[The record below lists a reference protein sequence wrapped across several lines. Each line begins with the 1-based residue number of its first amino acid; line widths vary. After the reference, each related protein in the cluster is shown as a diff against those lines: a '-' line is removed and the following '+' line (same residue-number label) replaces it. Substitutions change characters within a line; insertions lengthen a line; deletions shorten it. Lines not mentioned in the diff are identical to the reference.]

1 MHKRMMMVAALALAV
16 PMTASAQARDADGK
30 LVPNGDPYQTDVVLP
45 AGTLV
50 PSGAVDRNWTAD
62 RDVSV
67 DRNGGVDADRGVDG
81 DGVVSP
87 ALWRALGDTTLE
99 RLVADALAANP
110 DLRAAD
116 ARVRAAR
123 ALRSTAR
130 MDLRPSV
137 TASGGYTRQRVSSAL
152 VPGAGGSLPDQD
164 LWDAGV
170 QMSWEVDV
178 FGRGRRTLRGR
189 GALVDAAEEDVRD
202 VRVLLASEVARAYFD
217 LRGAQDR
224 LAVALRNAENQRR
237 SLQVT
242 RVRLDAGRGTGL
254 DTERAQAQLSS
265 TLAAVPVQE
274 AAIAAAQ
281 HRIGVLLGRA
291 PASVAAELGGVASLP
306 PLPAL
311 PSATEPGAAEPGEL
325 ARQRPDVRVA
335 ERQLQAQAAFV
346 SAARADYLP
355 RFSVGG
361 VAGYT
366 SGSLDGL
373 GGSGTPRYAIG
384 PVVSWPLFDRG
395 RVRAGVAAARA
406 GEAEAAARYDQAVL
420 RAMEEVET
428 SAVAYTRAREAL
440 VHLEEAAAASE
451 RATAL
456 ARLRYEEGGTGF
468 LEVLDAERT
477 QLEAQDRLSAGRTEA
492 AQGLVAVYR
501 ALGGRWPGAD
511 DPR

>member
-1 MHKRMMMVAALALAV
+1 MHKALMMVAALAMVV
-16 PMTASAQARDADGK
+16 PATMPAQPMDADG
-30 LVPNGDPYQTDVVLP
+30 
-45 AGTLV
+45 A
-50 PSGAVDRNWTAD
+50 AAE
-62 RDVSV
+62 
-67 DRNGGVDADRGVDG
+67 
-81 DGVVSP
+81 SP

-99 RLVADALAANP
+99 RLVGEALAANP

-123 ALRSTAR
+123 AIRSTAR
-130 MDLRPSV
+130 LDLRPSV

-152 VPGAGGSLPDQD
+152 VPGGGGSLPDQD

-170 QMSWEVDV
+170 RMSWEVDV

-202 VRVLLASEVARAYFD
+202 VRVLLAAEVARAYFD

-224 LAVALRNAENQRR
+224 LAVARRNAENQRR
-237 SLQVT
+237 SLHVT
-242 RVRLDAGRGTGL
+242 RVRLEAGRGTGL

-265 TLAAVPVQE
+265 TLAAIPVQE

-281 HRIGVLLGRA
+281 HRIAVLLGRA
-291 PASVAAELGGVASLP
+291 PDSVAGELAAAPLP
-306 PLPAL
+306 PLPVL
-311 PSATEPGAAEPGEL
+311 PAAGEPGNL
-325 ARQRPDVRVA
+325 VRQRPDVRVA
-335 ERQLQAQAAFV
+335 ERQLQARAAFV

-355 RFSVGG
+355 RLSVGG

-366 SGSLDGL
+366 AGSLDGL

-384 PVVSWPLFDRG
+384 PVVSWPLFDLG

-406 GEAEAAARYDQAVL
+406 DEAEAAARYDQAVL

-451 RATAL
+451 RATGL
-456 ARLRYEEGGTGF
+456 ARLRYEEGGSSF

-477 QLEAQDRLSAGRTEA
+477 QLEAQDRLSSGRTEA
-492 AQGLVAVYR
+492 ALALVAVYR
-501 ALGGRWPGAD
+501 ALGGRWPHPAGGAI
-511 DPR
+511 P

>member
-1 MHKRMMMVAALALAV
+1 MHKALLVMAALALGV
-16 PMTASAQARDADGK
+16 PGAARAQAIDTDGA
-30 LVPNGDPYQTDVVLP
+30 P
-45 AGTLV
+45 A
-50 PSGAVDRNWTAD
+50 A
-62 RDVSV
+62 
-67 DRNGGVDADRGVDG
+67 
-81 DGVVSP
+81 SP
-87 ALWRALGDTTLE
+87 ALWRALGDATLE
-99 RLVADALAANP
+99 RLVAEALAANP

-123 ALRSTAR
+123 AVRSEAR
-130 MDLRPSV
+130 LDLRPSV
-137 TASGGYTRQRVSSAL
+137 TASSGYTRQRVSSAL

-164 LWDAGV
+164 LWDAGLNL
-170 QMSWEVDV
+170 SWEVDV

-202 VRVLLASEVARAYFD
+202 VRVLLAAEVARAYFD

-224 LAVALRNAENQRR
+224 LAVARRNAENQRR
-237 SLQVT
+237 SLDVT

-265 TLAAVPVQE
+265 TLAAIPVQQ
-274 AAIAAAQ
+274 AMIAAAQ

-291 PASVAAELGGVASLP
+291 PASLAGELGDAAPLP

-311 PSATEPGAAEPGEL
+311 PFAGEPGALVRE
-325 ARQRPDVRVA
+325 RPDVRGA
-335 ERQLQAQAAFV
+335 ARQVEAQAAFV

-355 RFSVGG
+355 RLSVGG

-366 SGSLDGL
+366 AGRLDGL

-384 PVVSWPLFDRG
+384 PVVSWPLFDLG

-406 GEAEAAARYDQAVL
+406 GEAEAAARYDRAVL

-456 ARLRYEEGGTGF
+456 ARLRYEEGATGF

-492 AQGLVAVYR
+492 ALGLVAVYR
-501 ALGGRWPGAD
+501 ALGGQWPSLAD
-511 DPR
+511 APR

>member
-1 MHKRMMMVAALALAV
+1 MHKRLMTIGLVALAV
-16 PMTASAQARDADGK
+16 PMVAPAQARDADGK
-30 LVPNGDPYQTDVVLP
+30 LVPNGDPYQTEVAYP
-45 AGTLV
+45 SGTLF
-50 PSGAVDRNWTAD
+50 PSRDVDRSWTAERDGSMEDRAVDE
-62 RDVSV
+62 
-67 DRNGGVDADRGVDG
+67 DG
-81 DGVVSP
+81 AASP

-99 RLVADALAANP
+99 RLVTDALAANP

-123 ALRSTAR
+123 ALRTTAR
-130 MDLRPSV
+130 LDLRPSV

-170 QMSWEVDV
+170 RMSWEVDV

-202 VRVLLASEVARAYFD
+202 VRVLLAAEVARAYFD

-224 LAVALRNAENQRR
+224 LSVALRNAENQRR

-242 RVRLDAGRGTGL
+242 RVRLEAGRGTGL

-265 TLAAVPVQE
+265 TLAAVPVQQ

-291 PASVAAELGGVASLP
+291 PASVATELDGAAPLP
-306 PLPAL
+306 PLPVL
-311 PSATEPGAAEPGEL
+311 RPAAEPGAL
-325 ARQRPDVRVA
+325 ARLRPDVRVA

-346 SAARADYLP
+346 SAARAESLP

-361 VAGYT
+361 VAGFT

-384 PVVSWPLFDRG
+384 PVVSWPLFDLP

-501 ALGGRWPGAD
+501 ALGGRWPGVD
-511 DPR
+511 QPR

>member
-1 MHKRMMMVAALALAV
+1 MMIAILALAV
-16 PMTASAQARDADGK
+16 PVAASAQARDADGK
-30 LVPNGDPYQTDVVLP
+30 LVPNGDPYQSDVAYP
-45 AGTLV
+45 AGTLL
-50 PSGAVDRNWTAD
+50 PSGAVDRSWTAD
-62 RDVSV
+62 RD
-67 DRNGGVDADRGVDG
+67 DAVDADRAVDG
-81 DGVVSP
+81 DGAASP

-123 ALRSTAR
+123 ALRTTAR
-130 MDLRPSV
+130 LDLRPSV

-170 QMSWEVDV
+170 RMSWEVDV

-189 GALVDAAEEDVRD
+189 GALLDAAEEDVRD

-242 RVRLDAGRGTGL
+242 RVRLEVGRGTGL

-265 TLAAVPVQE
+265 TLAAVPLQE

-291 PASVAAELGGVASLP
+291 PATVAVELGGAAPLP

-311 PSATEPGAAEPGEL
+311 PSAAEPGAAEPGAL
-325 ARQRPDVRVA
+325 ARLRPDVRVA

-346 SAARADYLP
+346 SAA
-355 RFSVGG
+355 
-361 VAGYT
+361 
-366 SGSLDGL
+366 
-373 GGSGTPRYAIG
+373 
-384 PVVSWPLFDRG
+384 
-395 RVRAGVAAARA
+395 
-406 GEAEAAARYDQAVL
+406 
-420 RAMEEVET
+420 
-428 SAVAYTRAREAL
+428 
-440 VHLEEAAAASE
+440 
-451 RATAL
+451 
-456 ARLRYEEGGTGF
+456 
-468 LEVLDAERT
+468 
-477 QLEAQDRLSAGRTEA
+477 
-492 AQGLVAVYR
+492 
-501 ALGGRWPGAD
+501 
-511 DPR
+511 